1 MAASAQRFSK
11 RGLVDQ
17 IRPLTYLKVMEFA
30 GLAAFSTVVPMFMG
44 AALFGRFVLILSVT
58 GMIQRIV
65 TMGGG
70 QLVFGRFIPEY
81 EARGDHHASEVMFMH
96 MLQFRTAATLLG
108 APVLYYALRG
118 VLPEATQ
125 WTLLAA
131 VGSFVFASVSTPMFM
146 VFFGFNRLALAS
158 TWEAT
163 NRILL
168 VLVLLGFG
176 AWTSL
181 ERAAF
186 ALVAV
191 HLVALSLGLVLTRRL
206 FTFDRAIFD
215 IAGMRRHVGFG
226 VGTFVSSYLMGFPR
240 MAGETALAL
249 LGFGDA
255 QVGFFGLA
263 NSAASAFARLFGKLP
278 KLLVPSVGAQ
288 ETAGDRL
295 TGERGFAAT
304 IKFSTAVL
312 VGMVVGASWFAEPVV
327 RLVWG
332 DEFAPVAPHL
342 VLLTISLLPVPWIR
356 TVLALA
362 VVRDRVVAS
371 YRIGVVGVL
380 TLVVAALVA
389 RPWIGPLS
397 VSMAIAVA
405 AVASGL
411 VAVRFVKDTEIPG
424 LTRVVDHSIAI
435 AILLTCLAVGRGNPW
450 WTAVGLAGYLGI
462 VRLRSIFGLEEL
474 RSVASVLWRGWRSRG
489 APTEESVD
497 AGPEPSTGGRD
508 GHALPTDDGTQE
520 SWPAEP
526 RKQNR

>member
-17 IRPLTYLKVMEFA
+17 IRPLTYLKALEFA
-30 GLAAFSTVVPMFMG
+30 GLAAFSTVLPIFMG
-44 AALFGRFVLILSVT
+44 AGLFGRFVLILSVT
-58 GMIQRIV
+58 GLIQRVV

-96 MLQFRTAATLLG
+96 MLQFRAAATLLG
-108 APVLYYALRG
+108 APVLYYALRE

-168 VLVLLGFG
+168 VAIVLVFG

-191 HLVALSLGLVLTRRL
+191 HLVALSVGLILTRRL
-206 FTFDRAIFD
+206 YTFDRAIFD
-215 IAGMRRHVGFG
+215 LAKMRRHVGFG

-240 MAGETALAL
+240 MAGETALAV
-249 LGFGDA
+249 LGFADA

-295 TGERGFAAT
+295 SGERGFAAT

-312 VGMVVGASWFAEPVV
+312 VAMVVGASWLADPVV

-332 DEFAPVAPHL
+332 EEFAPVAPHL

-362 VVRDRVVAS
+362 VVRDRVSAS
-371 YRIGVVGVL
+371 YRIGLVGVVAL
-380 TLVVAALVA
+380 AVAALLA
-389 RPWIGPLS
+389 KPWLGPLS
-397 VSMAIAVA
+397 ISLAIAVA
-405 AVASGL
+405 SAASGL
-411 VAVRFVKDTEIPG
+411 VAVRFAADTEIPR
-424 LTRVVDHSIAI
+424 LTRVVDHSAAI
-435 AILLTCLAVGRGNPW
+435 FALLLCLVVGRGNPW
-450 WTAVGLAGYLGI
+450 WTAVGLACYLGI
-462 VRLRSIFGLEEL
+462 VRLRAIFGLDEL
-474 RSVASVLWRGWRSRG
+474 RSVGSFLWRGWRSRG
-489 APTEESVD
+489 EPGEGAPAQPAVASGESAQRRAEGPLE
-497 AGPEPSTGGRD
+497 AGARRD
-508 GHALPTDDGTQE
+508 
-520 SWPAEP
+520 P
-526 RKQNR
+526 R